1 MIYGRECI
9 QCMIKFSAPH
19 INASGEARQTKS
31 YSLNPLS
38 HQEKNKKKKKNW
50 NIEIKMGDKVTYL
63 CAPL

>member
-1 MIYGRECI
+1 
-9 QCMIKFSAPH
+9 MIKFSAPH